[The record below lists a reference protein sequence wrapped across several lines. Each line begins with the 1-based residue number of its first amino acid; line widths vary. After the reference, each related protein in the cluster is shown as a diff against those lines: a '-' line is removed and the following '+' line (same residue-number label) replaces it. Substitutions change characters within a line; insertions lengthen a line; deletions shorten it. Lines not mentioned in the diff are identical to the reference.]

1 MESPEASSLG
11 PSKGSGLPL
20 KGLSPEEA
28 RELFK
33 DIERFGPI
41 ARDWLVAQAG
51 RLRDATHGR
60 IITYSPKVFFP
71 VTTLCRNRCG
81 YCTFAK
87 PPKDLGAFLMQESKA
102 IDLARFGAS
111 LGCTEA
117 LLTLGEKPE
126 ERYPVYR
133 GMLENLGFRSTN
145 AYVAH
150 LSRRIFEESGLY
162 PHTNVGVMDEDD
174 FELLRPVT
182 LSMGLMLESASER
195 FLAPKMPHAKS
206 PGKAPKERLRT
217 LERAGELGVAFTTG
231 ILVGIGETPEERLDA
246 LLAIQDIQARF
257 GHIQEVIVQNFLPKP
272 YTTMA
277 KARPPS
283 HEEMVLTIALAR
295 VVLGGAMNIQAPP
308 NLAMGPLSD
317 YLEAGIND
325 LGGIS
330 PLTDDFINPEAPWP
344 HIESLGH
351 TLAKDGF
358 SLKPRLPLYPEFFSS
373 AFVRPLFRT
382 SLSMDENGAQ
392 EFRKS
397 PSSTTGLIG
406 DNQRNDQSM
415 GRDQG

>member
-1 MESPEASSLG
+1 MAP
-11 PSKGSGLPL
+11 KGSGLPL
-20 KGLSPEEA
+20 KGLSPEGA

-41 ARDWLVAQAG
+41 AHDWLVAQAG
-51 RLRDATHGR
+51 RLRDEAHGR
-60 IITYSPKVFFP
+60 TITYSPKVFFP

-102 IDLARFGAS
+102 LDLARFGAS

-162 PHTNVGVMDEDD
+162 PHVNVGVMDEED
-174 FELLRPVT
+174 FELLSPT
-182 LSMGLMLESASER
+182 SLSMGLMLENASER
-195 FLAPKMPHAKS
+195 FLGPKMPHAKS
-206 PGKAPKERLRT
+206 PGKVPKERLRT
-217 LERAGELGVAFTTG
+217 LECAGELGIAFTTG
-231 ILVGIGETPEERLDA
+231 ILVGIGETLEERLDA
-246 LLAIQDIQARF
+246 LLAIQDIRARF

-272 YTTMA
+272 NTPMA

-295 VVLGGAMNIQAPP
+295 VVLGGAINIQAPP
-308 NLAMGPLSD
+308 NLALGPLED
-317 YLEAGIND
+317 YLKAGIND

-330 PLTDDFINPEAPWP
+330 PLTQDFINPEAPWP
-344 HIESLGH
+344 HVASLERD
-351 TLAKDGF
+351 LQAQGF
-358 SLKPRLPLYPEFFSS
+358 GLKPRLPLYPEFFSK
-373 AFVRPLFRT
+373 AFIRPLFGA
-382 SLSMDENGAQ
+382 SLSMGENRAQ
-392 EFRKS
+392 ECRKKAIAAC
-397 PSSTTGLIG
+397 PSL
-406 DNQRNDQSM
+406 
-415 GRDQG
+415 

>member
-1 MESPEASSLG
+1 MGAGVRGLNRNEAFEL
-11 PSKGSGLPL
+11 L
-20 KGLSPEEA
+20 KDLQ
-28 RELFK
+28 
-33 DIERFGPI
+33 RFGPS
-41 ARDWLVAQAG
+41 ARDELIFRAK
-51 RLRDATHGR
+51 RLRDEAHGR
-60 IITYSPKVFFP
+60 TITYSPKVFFP

-102 IDLARFGAS
+102 LDLARFGAS

-126 ERYPVYR
+126 ERYPFFR
-133 GMLENLGFRSTN
+133 DTLKAIGFDSTN

-150 LSRRIFEESGLY
+150 LAERIYEESGLY

-217 LERAGELGVAFTTG
+217 LERAGELGVALTTG

-257 GHIQEVIVQNFLPKP
+257 GHIQEVIIQNFLPKP
-272 YTTMA
+272 RTAMA
-277 KARPPS
+277 GAKPAG

-344 HIESLGH
+344 HIASLERN
-351 TLAKDGF
+351 LQAQGF
-358 SLKPRLPLYPEFFSS
+358 GLKPRLPLYPEFFSK
-373 AFVRPLFRT
+373 AFIRPLFRA
-382 SLSMDENGAQ
+382 SLSMDE
-392 EFRKS
+392 K
-397 PSSTTGLIG
+397 G
-406 DNQRNDQSM
+406 DSRI
-415 GRDQG
+415 

>member
-1 MESPEASSLG
+1 MSPLG
-11 PSKGSGLPL
+11 GSGIPPEGLHPENALELL
-20 KGLSPEEA
+20 K
-28 RELFK
+28 ELK
-33 DIERFGPI
+33 RRGPI
-41 ARDWLVAQAG
+41 ALEGLLDQAQA
-51 RLRDATHGR
+51 LRDATHGR
-60 IITYSPKVFFP
+60 IITYSPKVFLP

-87 PPKDLGAFLMQESKA
+87 PPKDPGAFLIQESEA
-102 IDLARFGAS
+102 IEMAHRGAN

-126 ERYPVYR
+126 ERYPQYR
-133 GMLENLGFRSTN
+133 ATLQDMDFQSTS

-150 LSRRIFEESGLY
+150 LARRIYETSGLY

-272 YTTMA
+272 HTTMA

-344 HIESLGH
+344 HIASLEQD
-351 TLAKDGF
+351 LQAQGF
-358 SLKPRLPLYPEFFSS
+358 GLKPRLPLYPEFFSS

-382 SLSMDENGAQ
+382 SLSMDENGLKNA
-392 EFRKS
+392 EKR
-397 PSSTTGLIG
+397 LL
-406 DNQRNDQSM
+406 QRARAYK
-415 GRDQG
+415 G